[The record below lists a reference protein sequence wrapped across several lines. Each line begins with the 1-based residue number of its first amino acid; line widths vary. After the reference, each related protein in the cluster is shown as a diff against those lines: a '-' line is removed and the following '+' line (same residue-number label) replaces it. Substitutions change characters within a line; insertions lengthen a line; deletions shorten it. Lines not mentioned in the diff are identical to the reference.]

1 MNLCKVVVLVLL
13 NLINQGISA
22 QVFPTKNYSKNYFIW
37 PVKATPA
44 LAANFGEL
52 RPNHYHMGLDCKT
65 EKKQNLPIIAA
76 ADGYIAK
83 VKIEPWGFGRAI
95 YINHAN
101 GTTTLYAHLNAF
113 YTDLEN
119 YVKEQQYKQKSSN
132 VFLDIPP
139 HMFHVAQG
147 REIAKSGNTGGSQ
160 GPHLHFEI
168 RDTKTDNV
176 LNPLLFGFPIIDNVA
191 PTILRL
197 AIYDRCFSTYEQTP
211 KYIAIQKVNGVY
223 QAAFTTINTDKV
235 SFAVTAY
242 DIYTGSSNQNGIYE
256 AILLD
261 DEKPIVGFQ
270 LDSISYDKTRYLN
283 AHIDY
288 KVKASGGP
296 YLQHLSMLPGYP
308 EGMYK
313 MVNGDGVINLEDDSV
328 HHIKILIKDANGN
341 TSTLKIDVQRKLNGV
356 QKSIE
361 SFALQQKKLFIPGYV
376 NIFESTNCKFY
387 LPENALYDSLRFR
400 YAEIQSNTGNTIYQL
415 HSAVVPIQTY
425 FPVSIKAASPIPNK
439 MVMQRFYKDKI
450 DYKKTVFNNGWHT
463 SKFRE
468 FGNFQLMLDTI
479 PPTINPLAGFKNG
492 VNYSKQTAIKF
503 VVLDNTEDLEFT
515 AMLDGN
521 WLSFSN
527 DKGKTFI
534 YTFDEKCGVG
544 EHELKILVKDMVGNL
559 SEKIYRF
566 SR

>member
-22 QVFPTKNYSKNYFIW
+22 QLFPTKNYPKNYFIW

-139 HMFHVAQG
+139 HMFDVAQG

-176 LNPLLFGFPIIDNVA
+176 LNPLLFGFPILDNVA

-211 KYIAIQKVNGVY
+211 KYIAIKKVNGVY
-223 QAAFTTINTDKV
+223 QAAFTTINTDKA

-270 LDSISYDKTRYLN
+270 LDSISYDETRYLN

-356 QKSIE
+356 QKSID

-400 YAEIQSNTGNTIYQL
+400 YVEIQSNTGNTIYQL

-425 FPVSIKAASPIPNK
+425 YPVSIKAASPIPNK

-463 SKFRE
+463 SKFRD
-468 FGNFQLMLDTI
+468 FGNFQLMLDTT
-479 PPTINPLAGFKNG
+479 PPTINPLAGFKDG

-515 AMLDGN
+515 AMLDGY
-521 WLSFSN
+521 WISFSN

>member
-37 PVKATPA
+37 PVKASPA

-139 HMFHVAQG
+139 HMFDVAQG

-176 LNPLLFGFPIIDNVA
+176 LNPLLFGFPIVDNVA

-211 KYIAIQKVNGVY
+211 KYIAIKKVNGVY

-270 LDSISYDKTRYLN
+270 LDSISYDETRYLN

-313 MVNGDGVINLEDDSV
+313 MVNGDGAINLEDDSV

-356 QKSIE
+356 QKSIDT
-361 SFALQQKKLFIPGYV
+361 LYYQQKKLFIPGYV

-479 PPTINPLAGFKNG
+479 PPTINPLAGFTNG

-527 DKGKTFI
+527 DKGKIFI
-534 YTFDEKCGVG
+534 YSFDEKCGVG

>member
-139 HMFHVAQG
+139 HMFDVAQG

-235 SFAVTAY
+235 SFAVTAH
-242 DIYTGSSNQNGIYE
+242 DRYTGSSNQNGIYE

-270 LDSISYDKTRYLN
+270 LDSISYNETRYLN

-313 MVNGDGVINLEDDSV
+313 MVNGDGVINLDDDSV

-356 QKSIE
+356 QK
-361 SFALQQKKLFIPGYV
+361 F
-376 NIFESTNCKFY
+376 
-387 LPENALYDSLRFR
+387 
-400 YAEIQSNTGNTIYQL
+400 
-415 HSAVVPIQTY
+415 HS
-425 FPVSIKAASPIPNK
+425 
-439 MVMQRFYKDKI
+439 
-450 DYKKTVFNNGWHT
+450 
-463 SKFRE
+463 
-468 FGNFQLMLDTI
+468 
-479 PPTINPLAGFKNG
+479 
-492 VNYSKQTAIKF
+492 
-503 VVLDNTEDLEFT
+503 
-515 AMLDGN
+515 
-521 WLSFSN
+521 
-527 DKGKTFI
+527 
-534 YTFDEKCGVG
+534 
-544 EHELKILVKDMVGNL
+544 
-559 SEKIYRF
+559 
-566 SR
+566 

>member
-1 MNLCKVVVLVLL
+1 MNLCKVVLLVLL

-37 PVKATPA
+37 PVKASPA

-139 HMFHVAQG
+139 HMFDVAQG

-176 LNPLLFGFPIIDNVA
+176 LNPLLFGFPIVDNVA

-211 KYIAIQKVNGVY
+211 KYIAIKKVNGVY

-270 LDSISYDKTRYLN
+270 LDSISYDETRYLN

-313 MVNGDGVINLEDDSV
+313 MVNGDGAINLEDDSV

-341 TSTLKIDVQRKLNGV
+341 TSTLKIDVQRNLNGV

-361 SFALQQKKLFIPGYV
+361 SFALQQ
-376 NIFESTNCKFY
+376 
-387 LPENALYDSLRFR
+387 
-400 YAEIQSNTGNTIYQL
+400 
-415 HSAVVPIQTY
+415 
-425 FPVSIKAASPIPNK
+425 
-439 MVMQRFYKDKI
+439 
-450 DYKKTVFNNGWHT
+450 
-463 SKFRE
+463 
-468 FGNFQLMLDTI
+468 
-479 PPTINPLAGFKNG
+479 
-492 VNYSKQTAIKF
+492 
-503 VVLDNTEDLEFT
+503 
-515 AMLDGN
+515 
-521 WLSFSN
+521 
-527 DKGKTFI
+527 
-534 YTFDEKCGVG
+534 
-544 EHELKILVKDMVGNL
+544 
-559 SEKIYRF
+559 
-566 SR
+566 

>member
-13 NLINQGISA
+13 NLIIQGISA
-22 QVFPTKNYSKNYFIW
+22 QVFPTKNYPKNYFIW

-139 HMFHVAQG
+139 HMFDVAKG

-168 RDTKTDNV
+168 RDTKTDKV
-176 LNPLLFGFPIIDNVA
+176 LNPLLFGLPVTDNVA
-191 PTILRL
+191 PDILRL

-296 YLQHLSMLPGYP
+296 YLQHLSILPGYP

-328 HHIKILIKDANGN
+328 HHMKILIKDANGN

-356 QKSIE
+356 QKSID

-503 VVLDNTEDLEFT
+503 VVVDNTEDLEFT

>member
-1 MNLCKVVVLVLL
+1 MDLCKVVVLVLL

-22 QVFPTKNYSKNYFIW
+22 QVFPAKDYPKNYFVW

-65 EKKQNLPIIAA
+65 EKKQNLPIVAA

-119 YVKEQQYKQKSSN
+119 YVKDQQYKQKSWS

-139 HMFHVAQG
+139 HMFDVAQG

-168 RDTKTDNV
+168 RDTKTDKV
-176 LNPLLFGFPIIDNVA
+176 LNPLLFGLPITDNVA
-191 PTILRL
+191 PDILRL
-197 AIYDRCFSTYEQTP
+197 AIYDRCLSTYEQTP
-211 KYIAIQKVNGVY
+211 TYIAIKKVNGIY
-223 QAAFTTINTDKV
+223 QAAFTTLNTDKV

-242 DIYTGSSNQNGIYE
+242 DRYTGSSNKNGIYE

-261 DEKPIVGFQ
+261 DEKPILGFQ
-270 LDSISYDKTRYLN
+270 LDSISYDETRYLN
-283 AHIDY
+283 AHIDH

-296 YLQHLSMLPGYP
+296 YLQHLSKLPGYA
-308 EGMYK
+308 EGIYK
-313 MVNGDGVINLEDDSV
+313 MVNGDGVINVEDDSV
-328 HHIKILIKDANGN
+328 HHIKILIKDVNGN

-356 QKSIE
+356 QKIIDTVYY
-361 SFALQQKKLFIPGYV
+361 QQKKLFIPGYV
-376 NIFESTNCKFY
+376 NIFESENCKFY

-400 YAEIQSNTGNTIYQL
+400 YLEIQSNAGYTIYQL
-415 HSAVVPIQTY
+415 HSSVVPIQTY
-425 FPVSIKAASPIPNK
+425 YPVSIKAASPIPNK

-450 DYKKTVFNNGWHT
+450 DYKKTIFNNGWYT
-463 SKFRE
+463 SKYKD

-479 PPTINPLAGFKNG
+479 SPTISALGGFKEGANF
-492 VNYSKQTAIKF
+492 SKQTAIKF
-503 VVLDNTEDLEFT
+503 VVGDNTEDVEFT

-534 YTFDEKCGVG
+534 YTFDEKCSVG

-559 SEKIYRF
+559 SEKVYRF
-566 SR
+566 TR

>member
-37 PVKATPA
+37 PVKASPA

-139 HMFHVAQG
+139 HMFDVAQG

-176 LNPLLFGFPIIDNVA
+176 LNPLLFGFPIVDNVA

-211 KYIAIQKVNGVY
+211 KYIAIKKVNGVY

-235 SFAVTAY
+235 SFAVTAH
-242 DIYTGSSNQNGIYE
+242 DRYTGSSNQNGIYE

-270 LDSISYDKTRYLN
+270 LDSISYDETRYLN

-313 MVNGDGVINLEDDSV
+313 MVNGDGAINLEDDSV

-356 QKSIE
+356 QKSIDT
-361 SFALQQKKLFIPGYV
+361 LYYQQKNYLFLG
-376 NIFESTNCKFY
+376 
-387 LPENALYDSLRFR
+387 
-400 YAEIQSNTGNTIYQL
+400 
-415 HSAVVPIQTY
+415 
-425 FPVSIKAASPIPNK
+425 
-439 MVMQRFYKDKI
+439 M
-450 DYKKTVFNNGWHT
+450 
-463 SKFRE
+463 
-468 FGNFQLMLDTI
+468 
-479 PPTINPLAGFKNG
+479 
-492 VNYSKQTAIKF
+492 
-503 VVLDNTEDLEFT
+503 
-515 AMLDGN
+515 
-521 WLSFSN
+521 
-527 DKGKTFI
+527 
-534 YTFDEKCGVG
+534 
-544 EHELKILVKDMVGNL
+544 
-559 SEKIYRF
+559 
-566 SR
+566 

>member
-1 MNLCKVVVLVLL
+1 MNLCKVVVFVLL
-13 NLINQGISA
+13 NFVTQGVSA
-22 QVFPTKNYSKNYFIW
+22 QVFPAKNYPKNYFVW

-65 EKKQNLPIIAA
+65 EKKQNLPIVAA

-119 YVKEQQYKQKSSN
+119 YVKDQQYKQKSWS

-139 HMFHVAQG
+139 HMFDVAQG

-168 RDTKTDNV
+168 RDTKTDKV
-176 LNPLLFGFPIIDNVA
+176 LNPLLFGLPITDNVA
-191 PTILRL
+191 PDILRL
-197 AIYDRCFSTYEQTP
+197 AIYDRCLSTYEQTP
-211 KYIAIQKVNGVY
+211 TYIAIKKVNGIY
-223 QAAFTTINTDKV
+223 QAGFTTLNTDKV

-242 DIYTGSSNQNGIYE
+242 DRYTGSSNKNGIYE

-261 DEKPIVGFQ
+261 DEKPILGFQ
-270 LDSISYDKTRYLN
+270 LDSISYDETRYLN
-283 AHIDY
+283 AHIDH

-296 YLQHLSMLPGYP
+296 YLQHLSKLPGYA
-308 EGMYK
+308 EGIYK
-313 MVNGDGVINLEDDSV
+313 MVNGDGVINVEDDSV
-328 HHIKILIKDANGN
+328 HHIKILIKDVNGN
-341 TSTLKIDVQRKLNGV
+341 TSTLKIDVQRKLNGT
-356 QKSIE
+356 QKIIDTVYY
-361 SFALQQKKLFIPGYV
+361 QQKKLFIPGYV

-400 YAEIQSNTGNTIYQL
+400 YLEIQSNAGYTIYQL

-425 FPVSIKAASPIPNK
+425 YPVSIKAASPIPNK
-439 MVMQRFYKDKI
+439 MVMLRFYKNKV
-450 DYKKTVFNNGWHT
+450 DYKKAVFANGWYT
-463 SKFRE
+463 AKFRD

-479 PPTINPLAGFKNG
+479 PPTITALAGFKDG

-503 VVLDNTEDLEFT
+503 VVVDNTEDVEFT

-527 DKGKTFI
+527 DKGKTFN

-559 SEKIYRF
+559 SEKIYKFTR
-566 SR
+566 